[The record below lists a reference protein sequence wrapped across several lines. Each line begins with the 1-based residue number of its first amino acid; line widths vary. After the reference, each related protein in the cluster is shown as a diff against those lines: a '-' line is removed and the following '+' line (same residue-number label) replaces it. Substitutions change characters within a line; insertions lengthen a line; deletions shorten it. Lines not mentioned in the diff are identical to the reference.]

1 MAAPKLTLTSE
12 QTAALLRANPFG
24 PMTWARQVMSA
35 EDALSFA
42 VHTGLVNIDIRPLC
56 PCGQRKYLTATENR
70 AGSFCHAIC
79 KRHGTNATPDGIR
92 YSFCW
97 WILHIPWILL
107 PPSRQRI
114 RPTLTALAVSRDGP
128 KTREKSLI
136 RCECPLSAR
145 RVNLPHIC
153 ICYCHTCLPI
163 PIFPSHSHFHFTSHH
178 ITWFLV
184 VYIIIYFYW

>member
-92 YSFCW
+92 YSICW

-107 PPSRQRI
+107 PPSGFFAT
-114 RPTLTALAVSRDGP
+114 PGFSSPLRDF
-128 KTREKSLI
+128 
-136 RCECPLSAR
+136 
-145 RVNLPHIC
+145 
-153 ICYCHTCLPI
+153 
-163 PIFPSHSHFHFTSHH
+163 FPPSGFSSSNGKASHSRFSEYYTKTLGIKSPNW
-178 ITWFLV
+178 TPGPLV
-184 VYIIIYFYW
+184 EQ